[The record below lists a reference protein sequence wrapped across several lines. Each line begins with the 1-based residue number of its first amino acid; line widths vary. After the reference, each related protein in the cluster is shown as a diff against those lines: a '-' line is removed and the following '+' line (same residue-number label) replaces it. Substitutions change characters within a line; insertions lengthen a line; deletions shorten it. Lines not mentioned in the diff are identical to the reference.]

1 VGERTGAPGPW
12 PSVRLASDLLFVFLL
27 AAAAITDLRSRLIP
41 NGLLAMGVAV
51 GLPLLALADPS
62 SLPGRFVAMGVAGGA
77 FLAVALIRPDGFGMG
92 DVKLIATMGL
102 FLGGPVLPAILI
114 ALCAGS
120 LFGVGLLV
128 RDGRG
133 AAKATFPF
141 GPFLALGGLLALL
154 GWVPLLQ

>member
-1 VGERTGAPGPW
+1 
-12 PSVRLASDLLFVFLL
+12 VRLASELVFVLVL
-27 AAAAITDLRSRLIP
+27 VAAGITDLRSRRIP
-41 NGLLAMGVAV
+41 NRLLATAVAI
-51 GLPLLALADPS
+51 GLPLLALADPG
-62 SLPGRFVAMGVAGGA
+62 SLPWRLEAMTIAGGT

-102 FLGGPVLPAILI
+102 FLGDAVLPAVLI
-114 ALCAGS
+114 ALCGGS
-120 LFGVGLLV
+120 MLGLGLLV

-141 GPFLALGGLLALL
+141 GPFLALGGLLTLL

>member
-1 VGERTGAPGPW
+1 
-12 PSVRLASDLLFVFLL
+12 VRLASDLVFVLVL
-27 AAAAITDLRSRLIP
+27 VAAGIIDLRSRRIP
-41 NGLLAMGVAV
+41 NRLLATGVAA
-51 GLPLLALADPS
+51 GLPLLALADPG
-62 SLPGRFVAMGVAGGA
+62 SLPGRIAAMGLAGGT

-102 FLGGPVLPAILI
+102 FLGDAVLAAVLI

-120 LFGVGLLV
+120 LLGVGLLA
-128 RDGRG
+128 RDGRY